1 MDNPT
6 STLPITMPCI
16 KKRKIIE
23 FIIGFRTRVLSVFLN
38 FLKFSV
44 VFFLYSAV
52 PKSFPQIF
60 TLFFLKQRFFHLQS
74 HGKTPFR
81 AVPPI
86 FWASTSPWDNRN
98 RFVSK
103 KIMKNYMKW
112 VWFLRKNLVSA
123 EVVYAG
129 WLAGGNWNCCQWVL
143 LGVISIGTKAVSD

>member
-16 KKRKIIE
+16 KKQKIIE

-44 VFFLYSAV
+44 VFLYSAV

-103 KIMKNYMKW
+103 KIMKNCRKRF
-112 VWFLRKNLVSA
+112 WFLGKNGFSRGNL
-123 EVVYAG
+123 YR
-129 WLAGGNWNCCQWVL
+129 LADWSRLKLLLMSVTCCLFPW
-143 LGVISIGTKAVSD
+143 D